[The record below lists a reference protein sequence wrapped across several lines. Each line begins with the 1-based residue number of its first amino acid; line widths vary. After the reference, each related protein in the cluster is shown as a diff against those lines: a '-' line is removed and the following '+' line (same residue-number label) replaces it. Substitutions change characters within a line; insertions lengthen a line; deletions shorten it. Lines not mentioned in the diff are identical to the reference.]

1 MDNNT
6 KAFINTITVQVLAD
20 LIEVRFFLQTNGT
33 VKELAQLLH
42 DECIDIHLVAPNNAN
57 DLNWH
62 YIASRVY
69 KYIVKYNMDNLGKW
83 GITI

>member
-1 MDNNT
+1 MNHNT
-6 KAFINTITVQVLAD
+6 KEFINTVTIHALAD
-20 LIEVRFFLQTNGT
+20 LIEITFFYQTNGT

-42 DECIDIHLVAPNNAN
+42 DECIDIHLVKPNN
-57 DLNWH
+57 DLNWL